1 MRASVCAAAGAA
13 LGRPRLGATP
23 AAVLSQQPARPA
35 QLTSLFFY
43 PATFLHCA
51 GSVIA
56 PSFPVFPFL
65 SYYTGQ

>member
-35 QLTSLFFY
+35 QLTSQFFY